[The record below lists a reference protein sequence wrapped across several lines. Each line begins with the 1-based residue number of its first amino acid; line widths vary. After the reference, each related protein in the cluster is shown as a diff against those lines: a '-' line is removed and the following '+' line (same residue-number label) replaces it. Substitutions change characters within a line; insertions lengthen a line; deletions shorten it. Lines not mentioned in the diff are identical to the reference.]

1 MIEKSLVLLKP
12 DAVQR
17 GIVGEILHRFER
29 VGLKVV
35 GAKLV
40 QIDETFGS
48 KHYNHDDEWKQKVGE
63 RSLQDC
69 ADYNLDPQKIYGTTV
84 PKEIGAMVD
93 KWNAEFLSMG
103 PVFAIVL
110 QGPNAVNRIRD
121 HVGKT
126 FSTTSPAGTIRG
138 DYGLDSAY
146 SGMSR
151 KRTSFNMIHASGSVD
166 EANEEIAL
174 WFKEDEILDYKR
186 VHEDL
191 YNY

>member
-17 GIVGEILHRFER
+17 GIVGEILHRFEKM
-29 VGLKVV
+29 GLKVA

-40 QIDETFGS
+40 QIDEQFGA
-48 KHYNHDDEWKQKVGE
+48 KHYNHDDAWKKRVGE
-63 RSLQDC
+63 RSLNDC
-69 ADYNLDPQKIYGTTV
+69 SDYNLDPQKIYGTTE
-84 PKEIGAMVD
+84 PKQIGAVID
-93 KWNAEFLSMG
+93 KWNAEFLSIG
-103 PVFAIVL
+103 PVFAVVL

-126 FSTTSPAGTIRG
+126 FSTISPAGTIRG

-151 KRTSFNMIHASGSVD
+151 KRTSYNMIHASGSTE
-166 EANEEIAL
+166 EAKEEIAL
-174 WFKEDEILDYKR
+174 WFSDDEILEYRR

-191 YNY
+191 YSY